1 MINFFRQW
9 TVTIVTLVVLLT
21 FLEIILPKSDL
32 KKYINIT
39 SGFLL
44 IIIILNPFIK
54 LVNSDINIEKEV
66 FKNIILNS
74 ESDFYITEDYKN
86 FQENQTIELYENKIK
101 RHIKKTIEDNFIYK
115 VIEINID
122 IDIEREEQKKIGN
135 IKKVYLVLSQK
146 NTIEDNKNTN
156 DKYSIKIEPISEIE
170 VNLKSIEP
178 KELKSDVRDNNRSDE
193 IKTFIS
199 NNYKLPKESITIIY
213 Q

>member
-9 TVTIVTLVVLLT
+9 TVTIVTLIVLLT

-54 LVNSDINIEKEV
+54 LLNSDINIEKEV

-74 ESDFYITEDYKN
+74 ESDFYIAEDYKN

-122 IDIEREEQKKIGN
+122 IDIEREEQKNIGN

-146 NTIEDNKNTN
+146 NTIEDNKNSN
-156 DKYSIKIEPISEIE
+156 DKYSIKIEPISEIK
-170 VNLKSIEP
+170 VNLKSIET

-199 NNYKLPKESITIIY
+199 NNYKLPKESIAIIY